1 MPVGGWARIRFPG
14 VLFGA
19 VAASTLGTG
28 GRLAGRRSE
37 SAGGAEARMAGRAS
51 DRIAEEQAA
60 LRRVATLVARAAPAE
75 EVFAAVTAEVGRVLP
90 ADLVS
95 MLRYDPDGA
104 SRVVGAWAGAGV
116 PPHVPVGLRV
126 ERGGQNLNNL
136 NSIVFQTG
144 RPARTDY
151 DEVTGPV
158 ADLAHELGI
167 RSGVGAPVSVEGHLW
182 GFVGVSSRR
191 E

>member
-60 LRRVATLVARAAPAE
+60 LRRVATLVARAAPPA
-75 EVFAAVTAEVGRVLP
+75 EVFTAVTAEVGRVLSV
-90 ADLVS
+90 ALVT
-95 MLRYDPDGA
+95 MLRYDPDDA
-104 SRVVGAWAGAGV
+104 VTVVGAWAGAGV
-116 PPHVPVGLRV
+116 APHVPVGTRL
-126 ERGGQNLNNL
+126 ERGGQNLNN
-136 NSIVFQTG
+136 IVFQTG
-144 RPARTDY
+144 RAARVDHPQ
-151 DEVTGPV
+151 GPRP
-158 ADLAHELGI
+158 G
-167 RSGVGAPVSVEGHLW
+167 R
-182 GFVGVSSRR
+182 
-191 E
+191 